1 MSLFGD
7 GLESVDLRNYNNLS
21 LEELGVHVNPNDE
34 NELYFLTDAGMGY
47 GDIIRCAYYAK
58 TIAKRYNKKCK
69 IVFTILDV
77 TTDRHI
83 SGSRGSKGKVVFTA
97 EEEIPKIAKVLSY
110 YSKELKDVS
119 HVVVPMTS
127 EEFMKYASGNHINWL
142 LPTRT
147 LAVTQ
152 WLGQPYLEPDIKQG
166 SGEHVAVW
174 TTRHNLTPVAK
185 WKNPIGTNATN
196 EIVTNI
202 VKSGLKVKHVSYRDD
217 IEYVFET
224 IRTAKFCI
232 GYEGMGNL
240 ISQSYRKP
248 CLVFSENEFHSK
260 VTSGMWA
267 EVSSSFSISH
277 KYIQDKIRAQSEI
290 IHRSTPRRKLTGLQN
305 ESLQFFKKV
314 L

>member
-7 GLESVDLRNYNNLS
+7 GLESVDLRNYDNVQ
-21 LEELGVHVNPNDE
+21 LGKLGIQLNPNNRDE
-34 NELYFLTDAGMGY
+34 MMFLTDAGMGY

-58 TIAKRYNKKCK
+58 TLAKRYNKVCR
-69 IVFTILDV
+69 IVFTILDK
-77 TTDRHI
+77 TTAGHI
-83 SGSRGSKGKVVFTA
+83 DSTKKKDVVFTA
-97 EEEIPKIAKVLSY
+97 EEEIPKIEKVLSY
-110 YSKELKDVS
+110 YSEELKNVR
-119 HVVVPMTS
+119 HTVIPMTDS
-127 EEFMKYASGNHINWL
+127 EFFEYAFGNHIPFL

-152 WLGQPYLEPDIKQG
+152 WLGQPYLKPDVEPVKGNHI
-166 SGEHVAVW
+166 AVW
-174 TTRHNLTPVAK
+174 TTRNNLTPVSI
-185 WKNPIGTNATN
+185 WKNPVGAGVMEELCASLEKQGH
-196 EIVTNI
+196 EIRY
-202 VKSGLKVKHVSYRDD
+202 VSYRDD

-248 CLVFSENEFHSK
+248 CLVYSQNQYHSK

-267 EVSSSFSISH
+267 EICSVYSLSD
-277 KYIQDKIRAQSEI
+277 KYIDDKIRVQEEI
-290 IHRSTPRRKLTGLQN
+290 IHRGTPTKHNTLSHKAHN
-305 ESLQFFKKV
+305 FFKRI

>member
-7 GLESVDLRNYNNLS
+7 GLESVDLRNYNDLS
-21 LEELGVHVNPNDE
+21 LEEVGVHVNPHDE

-69 IVFTILDV
+69 IVFTILDE
-77 TTDRHI
+77 TRSNQIARD
-83 SGSRGSKGKVVFTA
+83 GSDKIVFTA

-119 HVVVPMTS
+119 HIVVPMS
-127 EEFMKYASGNHINWL
+127 QDAFFEHAHPNIVNWL

-152 WLGQPYLEPDIKQG
+152 WLGQPYLKPDIG
-166 SGEHVAVW
+166 PGRGDHVAIW
-174 TTRHNLTPVAK
+174 TTRKNLTPVAK
-185 WKNPIGTNATN
+185 WKNPVGTDAIMSIANNTELN
-196 EIVTNI
+196 
-202 VKSGLKVKHVSYRDD
+202 VKHVSYRDD

-240 ISQSYRKP
+240 ISQSYQKP

-290 IHRSTPRRKLTGLQN
+290 IHRGTPTRKQTRLPN
-305 ESLQFFKKV
+305 ESLEFFKRV